1 MVASVFTHFLIFHKK
16 LHKNPTIILKW
27 YDMVVSLVLSEF
39 GAISL
44 QTDGLGDC
52 SGWHSVRRHHH
63 EIRFCSDSF
72 SGYLN
77 TATLLKTSS

>member
-1 MVASVFTHFLIFHKK
+1 
-16 LHKNPTIILKW
+16 
-27 YDMVVSLVLSEF
+27 MVVVLVLNEF
-39 GAISL
+39 GVISL

-52 SGWHSVRRHHH
+52 GGRHSVRRHHH

-72 SGYLN
+72 SGNLN

>member
-1 MVASVFTHFLIFHKK
+1 
-16 LHKNPTIILKW
+16 
-27 YDMVVSLVLSEF
+27 MVVVLVLNEF
-39 GAISL
+39 GVISL

-52 SGWHSVRRHHH
+52 SGRHSVRRHHH

>member
-1 MVASVFTHFLIFHKK
+1 
-16 LHKNPTIILKW
+16 
-27 YDMVVSLVLSEF
+27 MVVVLVLNEF
-39 GAISL
+39 GVISL

-52 SGWHSVRRHHH
+52 SGRHSVRRHHH

-72 SGYLN
+72 SGNLN